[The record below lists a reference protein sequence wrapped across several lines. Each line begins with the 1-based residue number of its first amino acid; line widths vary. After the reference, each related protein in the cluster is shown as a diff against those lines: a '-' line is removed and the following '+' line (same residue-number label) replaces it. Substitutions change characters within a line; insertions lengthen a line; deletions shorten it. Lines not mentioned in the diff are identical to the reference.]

1 MRKLDL
7 KKIGNTLGYNIVGVL
22 INGVIHFDDLL
33 IFDEILK
40 KEKKYLESRKEK
52 WMVNTIDI
60 DFE

>member
-33 IFDEILK
+33 IFDEILLRDYG
-40 KEKKYLESRKEK
+40 YLESRKVK
-52 WMVNTIDI
+52 WMVDRIDI